1 MLNQIFESLREW
13 VDKTRRSK
21 DSKNPSSWFNVEG
34 ARESGSGGSRSQT
47 AWDEII
53 LCLERPCG
61 EFITEQR
68 SSQASWLNIKQLTEP
83 QPIGGELIST
93 RQI

>member
-13 VDKTRRSK
+13 ALIARRSK

-34 ARESGSGGSRSQT
+34 ARESRGGGRRPGT

-53 LCLERPCG
+53 LCLERPYG

-68 SSQASWLNIKQLTEP
+68 SSRASWLNIKQLTEP